1 VPGFYVL
8 MSSISKTRKRV
19 AAAHVA
25 IVWIYSVSVQIRLV
39 SVWSVRV
46 DARNIEN
53 KKMSD
58 SNACSDCVDG
68 FSVCAD

>member
-1 VPGFYVL
+1 
-8 MSSISKTRKRV
+8 V

>member
-1 VPGFYVL
+1 VL
-8 MSSISKTRKRV
+8 MSSISKTRKHV

-25 IVWIYSVSVQIRLV
+25 IAWMDLVCVKIRLV
-39 SVWSVRV
+39 SVWIPRV

-53 KKMSD
+53 KKMSG
-58 SNACSDCVDG
+58 SSACSDCVDA